1 MKAHLKS
8 ALFYMAISFFVT
20 GCQALAPQGT
30 LQVYD
35 KLTQEPVLN
44 AQASLN
50 VRYTPKDPWGCPRY
64 EKKTLEESS
73 PGYFSFSYPSAYFR
87 DASIGVW
94 KKGYY
99 GASIALSNLKKDASI
114 RLELPPIQN
123 AISLIAMNWTFNEPT
138 FFYAAPQN
146 VKHYD
151 CLKADWLPPYGDGL
165 KADIEFSLQKYRKSN
180 KDFVWFKVRF
190 MNPKDGV
197 EEVVTPYAN
206 GMFIREAPATAT
218 WLNQIDIVQELQDG
232 NLLEFPPEKNY
243 AFRVRTQ
250 ITPSGEVISTYYGK
264 LYQAFHINFVKGC
277 WTSGFEYY
285 LNPTPNDRNLEYN
298 GRSINKPKGRVNE
311 IRRIR

>member
-1 MKAHLKS
+1 
-8 ALFYMAISFFVT
+8 MAISFFVT
-20 GCQALAPQGT
+20 GCQALGTQGT

-73 PGYFSFSYPSAYFR
+73 PGCFSFSYPSAHFR

-99 GASIALSNLKKDASI
+99 GASIALSNVKEDASI

-138 FFYAAPQN
+138 FFYATPQN

-165 KADIEFSLQKYRKSN
+165 KADMEFSLQRYN
-180 KDFVWFKVRF
+180 KNGKTYAWFSIRF
-190 MNPKDGV
+190 INPHDGF
-197 EEVVTPYAN
+197 EEVTKYYADS
-206 GMFIREAPATAT
+206 MRIREAPAMKN
-218 WLNQIDIVQELQDG
+218 LQNQLDFIEELHDG
-232 NLLEFPPEKNY
+232 FPTHFPPLKNY

-250 ITPSGEVISTYYGK
+250 RTPSGELLSAYYGK
-264 LYQAFHINFVKGC
+264 LYNAFTFNYVKNYWAC
-277 WTSGFEYY
+277 DFEYY
-285 LNPTPNDRNLEYN
+285 LNPAPNNRNLEYN
-298 GRSINKPKGRVNE
+298 GHSINKPKERINA
-311 IRRIR
+311 IRYVR